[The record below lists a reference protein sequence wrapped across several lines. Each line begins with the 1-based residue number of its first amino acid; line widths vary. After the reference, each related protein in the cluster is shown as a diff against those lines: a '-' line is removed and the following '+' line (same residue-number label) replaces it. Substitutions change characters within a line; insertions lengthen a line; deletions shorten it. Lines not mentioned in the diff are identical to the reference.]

1 MWAYTGENVF
11 SSSSSKNFPGVIS
24 HMVLR
29 GRVTRVQGFKKKTT
43 TRVVEHNFKKFYVKC
58 TELFSKIKKKF
69 RIIEN

>member
-1 MWAYTGENVF
+1 
-11 SSSSSKNFPGVIS
+11 
-24 HMVLR
+24 MVLR